1 VTQPKSRR
9 RGVALEDAII
19 DAVWAVLRDVGYG
32 GLTIEAV
39 AAKAATSKP
48 VIYRRWSSR
57 AELVLAAWSREVP
70 MSAETIDTGGL
81 RSDLL
86 ALFIRIARRADSIV
100 SEMITGVLADAFRD
114 PEVVALL
121 QERLKNAPLPAAV
134 EAIVG
139 RAVARG
145 ELHPVS
151 LPERVARLP
160 LDLIRSESMMCGA
173 PIPNETIA
181 ELIDE
186 VYLPVLRGHQQD

>member
-1 VTQPKSRR
+1 
-9 RGVALEDAII
+9 VALEDAII

-134 EAIVG
+134 EAIVR

-181 ELIDE
+181 ELVDE